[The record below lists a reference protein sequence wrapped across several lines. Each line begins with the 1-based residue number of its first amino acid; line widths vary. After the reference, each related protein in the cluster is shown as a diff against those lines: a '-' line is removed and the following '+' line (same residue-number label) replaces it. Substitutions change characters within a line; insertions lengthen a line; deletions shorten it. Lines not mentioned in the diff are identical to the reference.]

1 MSCTKVLLTHGPIS
15 TLFVRLSPSYLI
27 MKDGLSAQSIRW
39 NLLLIQL
46 GCTDFVDWLKSECFS
61 HFLEVV
67 GWSAENK
74 PHLGIIRWSK
84 SGSKTVVW
92 ISAGIDH
99 DK

>member
-15 TLFVRLSPSYLI
+15 TLFVPIVPQLPYHEY
-27 MKDGLSAQSIRW
+27 GLSAQSIRW

-61 HFLEVV
+61 HLEVV

-92 ISAGIDH
+92 ISAGIGL
-99 DK
+99 